1 MKRFALL
8 FIIAIIGTV
17 TSCEK
22 DDLTLPADVNF
33 EFSMNPYMPESELKA
48 GQGFTIDEGRLVINS
63 IEFDGQR
70 DEGEDYYFSKKFDT
84 PLEAELHT
92 KELNQD
98 VHFDIPQGIYNSID
112 ISFYLGEGAKDGLF
126 LNGTVQ
132 KGPFEEVPIQ
142 FEYAAGEVIRIKAKN
157 NGEADVIA
165 LKKGTPSKASVIFD
179 AEMFFRFVNVNMI
192 MNAETTSIDG
202 VETIVI
208 NEDYNNDIFSFLIA
222 RMPVSMRV
230 IFEDQ

>member
-1 MKRFALL
+1 M
-8 FIIAIIGTV
+8 IAIIGTI

-22 DDLTLPADVNF
+22 DDLTLPSDVDF
-33 EFSMNPYMPESELKA
+33 EFSMNPYTPANELKA
-48 GQGFTIDEGRLVINS
+48 GQGFTIDKGKLILSS
-63 IEFDGQR
+63 IEFDGR
-70 DEGEDYYFSKKFDT
+70 RNEGEDYYFSRNFT
-84 PLEAELHT
+84 SPLEAELHT
-92 KELNQD
+92 KELNQE
-98 VHFDIPQGIYNSID
+98 VHFDIPQGIYNTIE
-112 ISFYLGEGAKDGLF
+112 ISFYLGEESKNGLF
-126 LNGTVQ
+126 LNGTLQ

-157 NGEADVIA
+157 SGESEVIA
-165 LKKGTPSKASVIFD
+165 LKKDTPSKASVIFD

-222 RMPVSMRV
+222 RMPISLRV